1 VKPEIIDAKPVISGG
16 DHPTA
21 PRLAFELLES
31 KFHAPVT
38 RPGIVARTA
47 LVDRLAAAQAPV
59 VTVVAPPGYGKTT
72 LLAQLAERVWPRVAW
87 VSCDDG
93 DNDPVVLLSALAV
106 ALDRIEPIDP
116 AVFWALA
123 SSGAG
128 ITAVP
133 RFVSAIASMRLPVT
147 VVLDHTEAVTNK
159 GCLNTI
165 AELVLHLPLGWR
177 FVLASR
183 TIAPLPTARLRAQG
197 GIVEVGAE
205 DLAMGP
211 EEASSLLEGAGVRP
225 DMASTSELVQRTEG
239 WPTGLYIAALAI
251 RAGTRQSEAGLTFT
265 GDDRFMGDY
274 LRSELLD
281 RVSGSE
287 VSFLTRT
294 AVLDR
299 MCGSLCDAILDATG
313 SGRVLEQMESRN
325 LLVVPLDRRREWYR
339 YHHLFRDLLQAE
351 LRRREPD
358 LVRDLHSRA
367 AAWYEANAMP
377 EAAIEH
383 AQAAGD
389 NDCVARLV
397 LEHAQPAWA
406 GGRVVTV
413 LRWMEWLRDATSA
426 EHYGAIAVHG
436 SLIFAL
442 LGHPSAAERWAAA
455 AERGPSAGTLPDG
468 STMEGTLAY
477 LRAILC
483 RAGVDEMRRDAQIAW
498 EGLSP
503 ASPYRATM
511 LHTEGISHLVQGDH
525 DKADPILAHAFDV
538 ATGANALPLAA
549 LILAERCI
557 VAAQRDRWTEVA
569 TLAQR
574 AVALVEDGRF
584 EDYWTSALVY
594 AWAAR
599 DALHRRDLPMARYYV
614 GRAARLRPLLTYAL
628 PVVSV
633 QALLELT
640 RSYIALADPGGA
652 GAVLRQVHDILQQR
666 PDLGVLP
673 GQAEELDSRLAKI
686 KAVAVGASSFTAA
699 ELRLLP
705 LLPTHLSFQEIGE
718 RLYLSKNTVK
728 TQAYSVYR
736 KLGVSSRSGAVTR
749 THELGLDALLGP
761 GGFGRGGSPAVRVIE
776 AGSRQV
782 GDQMI
787 AAGLVDRSALDA
799 AISSASW
806 PPASMVSLP
815 TMVSAWR
822 RRA

>member
-1 VKPEIIDAKPVISGG
+1 MWSLTQEYVLSVKPEIIDTEPFISGG
-16 DHPTA
+16 DHRA
-21 PRLAFELLES
+21 ASRLPFELLES
-31 KFHAPVT
+31 KFHAPMA
-38 RPGIVARTA
+38 RPGIVVRTA

-59 VTVVAPPGYGKTT
+59 ISIVAPPGYGKTT
-72 LLAQLAERVWPRVAW
+72 LLAQWAERVWPRVAW

-116 AVFWALA
+116 AVFRALA

-128 ITAVP
+128 ITVVP
-133 RFVSAIASMRLPVT
+133 RFVSAIASMRLPVS
-147 VVLDHTEAVTNK
+147 VVLDHIEAVTNK

-165 AELVLHLPLGWR
+165 AELALHLPPGWQ
-177 FVLASR
+177 FALASR
-183 TIAPLPTARLRAQG
+183 AKVPLPTARLRAQG
-197 GIVEVGAE
+197 RIVEVGAE
-205 DLAMGP
+205 DLAMSP
-211 EEASSLLEGAGVRP
+211 REASWLLAGAGVEP
-225 DMASTSELVQRTEG
+225 DAASTSELVQRTEG

-251 RAGTRQSEAGLTFT
+251 RAGTRQSEAGFTFT

-281 RVSGSE
+281 RVSDSE

-299 MCGSLCDAILDATG
+299 MCGSLCDAILGATD
-313 SGRVLEQMESRN
+313 SGRVLEQLESRN
-325 LLVVPLDRRREWYR
+325 LLVIPLDRRREWYR
-339 YHHLFRDLLQAE
+339 YHHLFRELLQAE

-358 LVRDLHSRA
+358 LVHDLRVRA

-389 NDCVARLV
+389 SDRVGRLV
-397 LEHAQPAWA
+397 LEHAQPTWA
-406 GGRVVTV
+406 SGRVKTV
-413 LRWMEWLRDATSA
+413 LRWMEWLRAATSA
-426 EHYGAIAVHG
+426 EHYRAIAVHG

-442 LGHPSAAERWAAA
+442 LGQPGAAERWAAA
-455 AERGPSAGTLPDG
+455 AERGSSSGTLPDG
-468 STMEGTLAY
+468 STMAGTLAY

-483 RAGVDEMRRDAQIAW
+483 RDGIDEMRRDAQIAW

-511 LHTEGISHLVQGDH
+511 LHTEGISYLVQGDH
-525 DKADPILAHAFDV
+525 ETADPILVHAFDV
-538 ATGANALPLAA
+538 ATAANALPLAA

-557 VAAQRDRWTEVA
+557 VAAQRDRWTEVT

-574 AVALVEDGRF
+574 AVALVEAGRF

-599 DALHRRDLPMARYYV
+599 DALHRKDIPMARYYV

-633 QALLELT
+633 QALLEIA
-640 RSYIALADPGGA
+640 RSYMALGDPGGA
-652 GAVLRQVHDILQQR
+652 AAVLRQVHDILQQR
-666 PDLGVLP
+666 PDLGVIP
-673 GQAEELDSRLAKI
+673 SQAEELQSTLAEI
-686 KAVAVGASSFTAA
+686 KAVAVGASSLTAA

-705 LLPTHLSFQEIGE
+705 LLSTHLSFREMGE
-718 RLYLSKNTVK
+718 RLHVSTNTVK

-749 THELGLDALLGP
+749 MHELGLDAL
-761 GGFGRGGSPAVRVIE
+761 
-776 AGSRQV
+776 
-782 GDQMI
+782 
-787 AAGLVDRSALDA
+787 
-799 AISSASW
+799 
-806 PPASMVSLP
+806 
-815 TMVSAWR
+815 
-822 RRA
+822 

>member
-1 VKPEIIDAKPVISGG
+1 MKPEIIDAPPVISGG
-16 DHPTA
+16 DHGTA

-31 KFHAPVT
+31 KFHPPVA
-38 RPGIVARTA
+38 RPGIVARAA
-47 LVDRLAAAQAPV
+47 LVNRLAAAQAPV
-59 VTVVAPPGYGKTT
+59 ITIVAPPGYGKTT
-72 LLAQLAERVWPRVAW
+72 LLAQWAERVWPRVAW

-116 AVFWALA
+116 AVFWALV

-133 RFVSAIASMRLPVT
+133 KFVSAIASMRLPVT
-147 VVLDHTEAVTNK
+147 LVLDHIEAVTNK
-159 GCLNTI
+159 RCLNTI
-165 AELVLHLPLGWR
+165 AELALHLPLGWQ
-177 FVLASR
+177 FALASR
-183 TIAPLPTARLRAQG
+183 TKVPLPTARLRAQG
-197 GIVEVGAE
+197 GIVEIGAD
-205 DLAMGP
+205 DLAMSP
-211 EEASSLLEGAGVRP
+211 QEASSLLEGAGVKP
-225 DMASTSELVQRTEG
+225 DGASTSELVQRTEG

-251 RAGTRQSEAGLTFT
+251 RAGTRQSEVGFTFT
-265 GDDRFMGDY
+265 GDDRYMGDY

-281 RVSGSE
+281 RVSDSE

-299 MCGSLCDAILDATG
+299 MCGSLCDAILGATA

-339 YHHLFRDLLQAE
+339 YHHLFRELLQAE

-358 LVRDLHSRA
+358 LVRDLHFRA
-367 AAWYEANAMP
+367 AEWYEANAMP

-389 NDCVARLV
+389 IDRVARLV
-397 LEHAQPAWA
+397 LELAQPVWA
-406 GGRVVTV
+406 GGRVQTV

-455 AERGPSAGTLPDG
+455 AERVSSAGILPDG
-468 STMEGTLAY
+468 STMESTLAY
-477 LRAILC
+477 LRAILS
-483 RAGVDEMRRDAQIAW
+483 RDGVDEMRRDAQIAW

-525 DKADPILAHAFDV
+525 DRADPILAHAFDV

-557 VAAQRDRWTEVA
+557 VAAQRDRWAEVA

-574 AVALVEDGRF
+574 AVAIVEAGRF

-599 DALHRRDLPMARYYV
+599 AALYRGDIPKARYYV

-633 QALLELT
+633 QALLELA
-640 RSYIALADPGGA
+640 RAYIALADPGGSA
-652 GAVLRQVHDILQQR
+652 AVLGQAQEILQQR

-673 GQAEELDSRLAKI
+673 KLAEDLRAKLAKI
-686 KAVAVGASSFTAA
+686 QAVAVGASSLTAA

-705 LLPTHLSFQEIGE
+705 LLSTHLSFREIGE
-718 RLYLSKNTVK
+718 RLHLSSNTVK

-749 THELGLDALLGP
+749 TRELGLD
-761 GGFGRGGSPAVRVIE
+761 
-776 AGSRQV
+776 
-782 GDQMI
+782 
-787 AAGLVDRSALDA
+787 GL
-799 AISSASW
+799 
-806 PPASMVSLP
+806 
-815 TMVSAWR
+815 
-822 RRA
+822 

>member
-1 VKPEIIDAKPVISGG
+1 M
-16 DHPTA
+16 
-21 PRLAFELLES
+21 
-31 KFHAPVT
+31 
-38 RPGIVARTA
+38 
-47 LVDRLAAAQAPV
+47 
-59 VTVVAPPGYGKTT
+59 
-72 LLAQLAERVWPRVAW
+72 AW
-87 VSCDDG
+87 VSCDDA
-93 DNDPVVLLSALAV
+93 DNNPVVLLSALAV

-116 AVFWALA
+116 SVFWVLT

-128 ITAVP
+128 ITVVP
-133 RFVSAIASMRLPVT
+133 RFVSAIASMRPPVT

-165 AELVLHLPLGWR
+165 AELALHLPLGWQ
-177 FVLASR
+177 FALASR
-183 TIAPLPTARLRAQG
+183 TKVPLPTARLRAQG

-205 DLAMGP
+205 DLAMSP
-211 EEASSLLEGAGVRP
+211 EEASSLLESAGVKP
-225 DMASTSELVQRTEG
+225 GAASASELLQRTEG

-251 RAGTRQSEAGLTFT
+251 RAGQRQSEAGFTFT

-281 RVSGSE
+281 RVSDGE

-299 MCGSLCDAILDATG
+299 MCGSLCDAILGATE

-339 YHHLFRDLLQAE
+339 YHHLFRELLQAE

-358 LVRDLHSRA
+358 LVRDLHFRA

-389 NDCVARLV
+389 NDRVARLV
-397 LEHAQPAWA
+397 LELAQPVWA
-406 GGRVVTV
+406 GGRVETV
-413 LRWMEWLRDATSA
+413 LRWMEWLKDATSA

-442 LGHPSAAERWAAA
+442 LGQPSAAERWAAA
-455 AERGPSAGTLPDG
+455 AERVSSTGTLPDG
-468 STMEGTLAY
+468 STMEATLAY
-477 LRAILC
+477 LRAILS
-483 RAGVDEMRRDAQIAW
+483 RDGVDEMRRDARIAW

-511 LHTEGISHLVQGDH
+511 LHTEGISYLVQGDH
-525 DKADPILAHAFDV
+525 DRADPILAHAFDV

-557 VAAQRDRWTEVA
+557 VAAHRDRWTEVA

-574 AVALVEDGRF
+574 AVALVEAGRF

-599 DALHRRDLPMARYYV
+599 AALHRGDIPRARHYV

-633 QALLELT
+633 QALLELA

-652 GAVLRQVHDILQQR
+652 VAVLGQAHDILQQR

-673 GQAEELDSRLAKI
+673 RQAEELQSRLAKI
-686 KAVAVGASSFTAA
+686 TAVADGASSLTAA

-705 LLPTHLSFQEIGE
+705 LLPTHLSFREIGE
-718 RLYLSKNTVK
+718 RLYLSTNTVK

-736 KLGVSSRSGAVTR
+736 KLGVSSRSEAVTR
-749 THELGLDALLGP
+749 TRQLGLDA
-761 GGFGRGGSPAVRVIE
+761 S
-776 AGSRQV
+776 
-782 GDQMI
+782 
-787 AAGLVDRSALDA
+787 
-799 AISSASW
+799 
-806 PPASMVSLP
+806 
-815 TMVSAWR
+815 
-822 RRA
+822 